1 MIPLFR
7 AFPQLSK
14 RLPWCPL
21 GIFPTPVEEL
31 AQLAKRFGRQGL
43 YVKRDDLSGNPYGGN
58 KVRKLEFIL
67 ADAVKKGIGKIVTS
81 GAAGSNHA
89 LATALYGQKLGLQVE
104 LMLFAQPPTEEVRA
118 NLLADFHAG
127 AHLHHAES
135 YEAQLRMMDIFL
147 CRAAERNETI
157 YSIPPGG
164 SLPLGAL
171 GYVNAAFELKEQI
184 ERGELPEPDEIF
196 IAYGTMGTAA
206 GLALGL
212 SAAGL
217 RSRIRAIRVVPDVV
231 ANDEKFQ
238 DLFESTRHLLI
249 ESDSAIADLSF
260 DPAILSVEHA
270 FFGPGYGEVT
280 RESSE
285 AIEMFD
291 RFQGISLDRTY
302 TGKAAAAFLAAAR
315 KATKGKNLLFWV
327 TKNSSPLSPES
338 QAIDFHRLPGGFHR
352 YFE

>member
-7 AFPQLSK
+7 AFPQLSE

-21 GIFPTPVEEL
+21 GRFPTPVEEL
-31 AQLAKRFGRQGL
+31 SLLAKLLGRQGL

-67 ADAVKKGIGKIVTS
+67 ADAVHKGMRRIVTS

-104 LMLFAQPPTEEVRA
+104 LMLFAQPATAEVRA

-127 AHLHHAES
+127 AHLHHADSYAEHVQMMKEFLVQAEARRES
-135 YEAQLRMMDIFL
+135 LY
-147 CRAAERNETI
+147 C
-157 YSIPPGG
+157 IPPGG
-164 SLPLGAL
+164 SCALGAL
-171 GYVNAAFELKEQI
+171 GYVNASFELKMQI
-184 ERGELPEPDEIF
+184 ERGELPAPDEIF
-196 IAYGTMGTAA
+196 IAYGTMGTAV

-231 ANDEKFQ
+231 ANDEKYHE
-238 DLFESTRHLLI
+238 LFESTRRMLI
-249 ESDSAIADLSF
+249 ESELSLANLSF
-260 DPAILSVEHA
+260 DHAVLSVEHA
-270 FFGPGYGEVT
+270 FYGSGYGEMT
-280 RESSE
+280 REASE

-291 RFQGISLDRTY
+291 QSQGITLDQTY
-302 TGKAAAAFLAAAR
+302 TGKTAAAFLAEARCAAG
-315 KATKGKNLLFWV
+315 GKNLLFWV
-327 TKNSSPLSPES
+327 TKNSCPLCPES
-338 QAIDFHRLPGGFHR
+338 RAIDFHCLPVEFHR

>member
-21 GIFPTPVEEL
+21 GLFPTPVEEL
-31 AQLAKRFGRQGL
+31 SHLAKLLGRQGL

-67 ADAVKKGIGKIVTS
+67 ADALQKGMPKIVTS

-89 LATALYGQKLGLQVE
+89 LATALYGQKIGLQVE
-104 LMLFAQPPTEEVRA
+104 LMLFAQPSTEEVRA
-118 NLLADFHAG
+118 NLLADFHVG

-135 YEAQLRMMDIFL
+135 YEVHLRMMDNFL
-147 CRAAERNETI
+147 GRAAERNETI
-157 YSIPPGG
+157 YNIPPGG
-164 SLPLGAL
+164 SCALGAL
-171 GYVNAAFELKEQI
+171 GYVNAAFELKMQI

-217 RSRIRAIRVVPDVV
+217 QSRVRAVRVVPEVV
-231 ANDEKFQ
+231 ANDEKYHK
-238 DLFESTRHLLI
+238 LFESTRRMLI
-249 ESDSAIADLSF
+249 ESEPSLANLSF
-260 DPAILSVEHA
+260 DHAVLSVEHA
-270 FFGPGYGEVT
+270 FYGRGYGEMT
-280 RESSE
+280 REASA
-285 AIEMFD
+285 AIDMFD
-291 RFQGISLDRTY
+291 RYQQITLDRTY

-315 KATKGKNLLFWV
+315 QNTKGKNLLFWV
-327 TKNSSPLSPES
+327 TKNSCPLPSES
-338 QAIDFHRLPGGFHR
+338 HNIDFHCLPEEFHH